1 MDRILDLPAL
11 LEKKSF
17 FLFGPR
23 AVGKSYAIRQQLTG
37 KAFLID
43 LLNTDY
49 YLRLVQNPALLSP
62 MIESALTS
70 SDDIEFIVID
80 EVQKIPALLD
90 EVHRLIEERQW
101 KFLLTGS
108 SARKLKKVKAN
119 LLAGRAREARM
130 FPLVSAE
137 IETFDLER
145 YLQYGGLPAVYLSE
159 EPQEE
164 LQAYVQTYLREEIQ
178 AEAVVRSLPSFSRFL
193 EASALTSGEILN
205 FTQIASDTGI
215 SASTVREYY
224 FVLEDTFIGFMVQPF
239 RKTTTRKAIS
249 TAKFYYFDL
258 GVSHYLARIH
268 SLPRPSELYGQA
280 FEHFIAMELRAYLS
294 YRRKLSV
301 ELYFWQEKNGKEVDF
316 IVGDELAIEVKSTE
330 KVSEKHLSGLRY
342 LMEEK
347 VTSRHILVSHDPIP
361 LTLNGIETMHWK
373 AFLKSLWADRLITVS
388 EKI

>member
-1 MDRILDLPAL
+1 
-11 LEKKSF
+11 
-17 FLFGPR
+17 
-23 AVGKSYAIRQQLTG
+23 
-37 KAFLID
+37 
-43 LLNTDY
+43 
-49 YLRLVQNPALLSP
+49 
-62 MIESALTS
+62 
-70 SDDIEFIVID
+70 
-80 EVQKIPALLD
+80 
-90 EVHRLIEERQW
+90 
-101 KFLLTGS
+101 
-108 SARKLKKVKAN
+108 
-119 LLAGRAREARM
+119 
-130 FPLVSAE
+130 
-137 IETFDLER
+137 
-145 YLQYGGLPAVYLSE
+145 
-159 EPQEE
+159 
-164 LQAYVQTYLREEIQ
+164 
-178 AEAVVRSLPSFSRFL
+178 
-193 EASALTSGEILN
+193 
-205 FTQIASDTGI
+205 
-215 SASTVREYY
+215 
-224 FVLEDTFIGFMVQPF
+224 MVQPF

-294 YRRKLSV
+294 YRRKLSM

-373 AFLKSLWADRLITVS
+373 AFLKSLWADRLIAVS